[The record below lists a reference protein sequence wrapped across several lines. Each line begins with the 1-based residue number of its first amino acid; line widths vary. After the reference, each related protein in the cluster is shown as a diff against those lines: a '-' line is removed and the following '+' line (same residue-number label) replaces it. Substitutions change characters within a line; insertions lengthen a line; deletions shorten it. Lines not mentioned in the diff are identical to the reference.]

1 MNGIEQLSIVIVTW
15 NGDGL
20 LKNCLDSVRRV
31 YGDVPEIV
39 VVDNANQASCAT
51 LAKEYPNVTY
61 VAAPENLGFAGGN
74 NLALPHVTRDYILL
88 LNNDTIVHEDS
99 FTPLLDFLA
108 AHPKVG
114 IVQGTMNIPARNNG
128 LDVCGEDLWPWG
140 ILHHRLVGQPT
151 ATTPLKAKKV
161 FAAKGA
167 MLMMKRQVLADVG
180 GRFFDPAFKN
190 YFEDIDLCF
199 RARNAGWETWFVP
212 TPPID
217 HLCGQT
223 AGKFKH
229 EDIWAQ
235 YFRNI
240 LVSYH
245 RNFGF
250 WGHVF
255 TIPCFI
261 CAALIRAPKALFKAL
276 QSLRQQPATTTS
288 VDQGTGQPTP

>member
-1 MNGIEQLSIVIVTW
+1 MLNHIRQLSIIIVTW
-15 NGDGL
+15 NGDDL
-20 LKNCLDSVRRV
+20 LKNCLDSVQRI
-31 YGDVPEIV
+31 YGDVPEV
-39 VVDNANQASCAT
+39 VVIDNANQTTCAE
-51 LAKEYPNVTY
+51 LIKRYPNAKYIAST
-61 VAAPENLGFAGGN
+61 ENLGFAGGN
-74 NLALPHVTRDYILL
+74 NLAIPEVTRDYILL
-88 LNNDTIVHEDS
+88 LNNDTVIYKDS
-99 FTPLLDFLA
+99 FSPLLEFLSS
-108 AHPKVG
+108 HDNVG

-140 ILHHRLVGQPT
+140 ILRHRLVGQPT

-167 MLMMKRQVLADVG
+167 MLMMKREVLNDVG
-180 GRFFDPAFKN
+180 GRFFDPSFRN

-223 AGKFKH
+223 AGRIND
-229 EDIWAQ
+229 DIWAQ

-240 LVSYH
+240 LISFH

-255 TIPCFI
+255 TIPCFF
-261 CAALIRAPKALFKAL
+261 CAALIRNPKALFKAL
-276 QSLRQQPATTTS
+276 HLK
-288 VDQGTGQPTP
+288 

>member
-1 MNGIEQLSIVIVTW
+1 MRSRMRLIDQLSIVIVTW

-39 VVDNANQASCAT
+39 VVDNANQASCAA

-108 AHPKVG
+108 ARPKVG
-114 IVQGTMNIPARNNG
+114 IVQGTMNIPALQNG
-128 LDVCGEDLWPWG
+128 LDDCGVQLTPFG
-140 ILHHRLVGQPT
+140 IQRHLHHGEPT
-151 ATTPLKAKKV
+151 ATTPLVPLKV

-167 MLMMKRQVLADVG
+167 MLMFKREVLSTTG
-180 GRFFDPAFKN
+180 FLFYNHFKS
-190 YFEDIDLCF
+190 YYEETDFCH
-199 RARNAGWETWFVP
+199 RARIAGWETWFVP

-217 HLCGQT
+217 HLGGQT
-223 AGKFKH
+223 VGKFNS
-229 EDIWAQ
+229 EDIWSQ
-235 YFRNI
+235 YLRNI
-240 LVSYH
+240 FYSFH

-255 TIPCFI
+255 TIPCFF
-261 CAALIRAPKALFKAL
+261 CAALIKCPKALFKAL
-276 QSLRQQPATTTS
+276 RIPSH
-288 VDQGTGQPTP
+288 